1 MTPDEQDMIEDL
13 FDRLADQRPPSK
25 DRQADALIQRA
36 MREVPDAAYMLVQT
50 ALVYEHQLQ
59 EASARIAELEAQLES
74 SAPVEDRGGGFLPGG
89 IGGRSR
95 DRTDR
100 AAARNSSAGWREPPV
115 ATGGGG
121 TTPWNREPE
130 PSSPPARASVPA
142 SSGGGFF
149 RSAMATA
156 AGVAGGMLAADGLRN
171 LFGGGS
177 AQAAD
182 GAHSAGNDSAA
193 WADANRTQDDLQ
205 DQLEDTDHDTG
216 GDFDT
221 GIDL

>member
-59 EASARIAELEAQLES
+59 EASARIAELEAQLEA
-74 SAPVEDRGGGFLPGG
+74 SAPVEDRGGGFLPSGMG
-89 IGGRSR
+89 SGSR
-95 DRTDR
+95 DRRDR
-100 AAARNSSAGWREPPV
+100 ADARNSSAGWREPPA
-115 ATGGGG
+115 ATRGGG

-130 PSSPPARASVPA
+130 PSNPPARASVPA
-142 SSGGGFF
+142 SGGGGFF

-182 GAHSAGNDSAA
+182 GAHSAGNDASA

-205 DQLEDTDHDTG
+205 DQLEDTDDDAG